1 VLTKATQLS
10 GPLLAVLLL
19 FPTLAMA
26 AAPYNS
32 WAARRAQLPAWLRD
46 RRRTEYRRDRHT
58 FAAGMAAGG
67 VVGVLGVAIAAVA
80 LLFTGHHAVQ
90 TPNLVGPA
98 QGTHAAT
105 AATATATAATAATA
119 TATARSPG
127 GSSPSTAPSSL
138 RRSRTVT
145 PRPRPPL
152 APHPRPPADLDL
164 PSGQH
169 VRTLELA

>member
-105 AATATATAATAATA
+105 ATAATAA

>member
-10 GPLLAVLLL
+10 GP
-19 FPTLAMA
+19 
-26 AAPYNS
+26 
-32 WAARRAQLPAWLRD
+32 LPAWLRD

-67 VVGVLGVAIAAVA
+67 VVGVLGVAIAAVAVA

-152 APHPRPPADLDL
+152 APHPRPPADLDR